1 MNCQRCQVQVH
12 LSAPFCPVC
21 GADPTVGADWLVTS
35 HLLLDGAGRPL
46 LPNGG
51 QPEGA
56 STFELALSGADVS
69 ILAVVHGSLCT
80 QVQAAQD
87 ALSALSPG
95 GAQKKFA
102 RIGAVKATV
111 RYGKYLELTDPV
123 VKAKGAFRF
132 LDPGT
137 LELTFEDGTVN
148 LVLIARGYLYALEKP
163 LTDTLTGLIGA
174 TIGTA
179 DTEPEEVTA
188 PN

>member
-1 MNCQRCQVQVH
+1 MTTSNFVKFSTVRPGIRHGALVEVAAGQNTLASGTFRA
-12 LSAPFCPVC
+12 LS
-21 GADPTVGADWLVTS
+21 
-35 HLLLDGAGRPL
+35 
-46 LPNGG
+46 
-51 QPEGA
+51 A